1 MTTNIP
7 VSAINA
13 LRNGEV
19 IAFPTETVYVVGADV
34 SSQSAVEKLFSVKKR
49 PKFDPL
55 IVHISE
61 PEQVKMFAAS
71 VPEKAKALMDSF
83 WPGALTTVLR
93 KLPSCPDIVTAGMPG
108 VSLRLPS
115 NPLALELLREYNAPI
130 AAASANT
137 FGNVSPTEPQHV
149 RDDLGNGVAALIDG
163 GPSEIGIETT
173 VVSFLEN
180 EPVVLRPGAI
190 PIEDIEKA
198 IGEVKRSF
206 TTDLASFFPGMSDH
220 NYPSHTITLFR
231 DDIDGLPKDLRIG
244 LLTFFPA
251 RNTGMFSAVEVLS
264 QKGDLK
270 EAAHNLFSAMRRLD
284 SQDLD
289 LIVVQHVP
297 DTGLGVA
304 INDRLARACFS

>member
-1 MTTNIP
+1 MTSNIP
-7 VSAINA
+7 VSTINA
-13 LRNGEV
+13 LRNGGV
-19 IAFPTETVYVVGADV
+19 IAFPTETVYCVGADV
-34 SSQSAVEKLFSVKKR
+34 YNRSAVEKLFSVKKR

-61 PEQVKMFAAS
+61 KEQVHLLAES
-71 VPEKAKALMDSF
+71 VPEKAKVLMDRF
-83 WPGALTTVLR
+83 WPGALTIVLP
-93 KLPSCPDIVTAGMPG
+93 KKTSCPDIVTAGMPG

-115 NPLALELLREYNAPI
+115 NTTALDLLKQYKAPI

-137 FGNVSPTEPQHV
+137 FGNVSPTTPQHV
-149 RDDLGNGVAALIDG
+149 RDDLGTGIDALIDG
-163 GPSEIGIETT
+163 GECDIGIETT
-173 VVSFLEN
+173 VVSFLEKD
-180 EPVVLRPGAI
+180 PVALRPGAV
-190 PIEDIEKA
+190 PLEDIEQA
-198 IGEVKRSF
+198 IGSVRRSF
-206 TTDLASFFPGMSDH
+206 TSSPASFFPGMSDH
-220 NYPSHTITLFR
+220 HYPSNTITLFR
-231 DDIDGLPKDLRIG
+231 DDIDGLPKGLRIG

-284 SQDLD
+284 KQDLD

-297 DTGLGVA
+297 EVGLGVA

>member
-1 MTTNIP
+1 MTNNIP
-7 VSAINA
+7 VSAIKA
-13 LRNGEV
+13 LRNGGV
-19 IAFPTETVYVVGADV
+19 IAFPTETVYCVGADV
-34 SSQSAVEKLFSVKKR
+34 SSRSAVEKLFSVKKR

-55 IVHISE
+55 IIHISE
-61 PEQVKMFAAS
+61 VEQVKLFAAS
-71 VPEKAKALMDSF
+71 VPEKAKKLMDRF
-83 WPGALTTVLR
+83 WPGGLTIVLR

-149 RDDLGNGVAALIDG
+149 QDDLGNGVAALIDD
-163 GPSEIGIETT
+163 GPCKIGIETT
-173 VVSFLEN
+173 IVSFLET

-190 PIEDIEKA
+190 PIEVIEKE

-206 TTDLASFFPGMSDH
+206 TSNLASFFPGLSDH

-231 DDIDGLPKDLRIG
+231 DDIDGLPKGLSIG

-251 RNTGMFSAVEVLS
+251 RNTGAFSAVEVLS

-284 SQDLD
+284 KLDLD

-297 DTGLGVA
+297 EVGLGVA